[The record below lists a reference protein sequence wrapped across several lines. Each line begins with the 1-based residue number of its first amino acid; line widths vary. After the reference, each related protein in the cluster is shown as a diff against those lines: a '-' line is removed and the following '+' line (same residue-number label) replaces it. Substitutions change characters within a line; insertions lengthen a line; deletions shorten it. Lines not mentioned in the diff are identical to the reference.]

1 MKKRSVKIIAA
12 GLAVLVLSGVLAG
25 CSAGGTKEE
34 GKETVAQRQETE
46 AKNVTETETIL
57 QTKPASE
64 KNDESSASDSSEG
77 GTRMIVDA
85 LGTEVEVPEQPQA
98 IAIVNAALPS
108 MVYAVQ
114 GRGDN
119 IKVIVP
125 SAYKGWENSI
135 LKDLAPEL
143 ADVDTEVISNDFEV
157 NVEALASDK
166 PDLLICRENDAGQAE
181 QIRGMGI
188 PVAVVN
194 AAKDLDGL
202 KQQIT
207 MMGEILNCE
216 ERASRI
222 VEWYEEIEKR
232 VDEKAA
238 EVEALS
244 EAERPRVLHIMYAE
258 QLKIYGDGVDPYITD
273 WVGGRNITLAGSSAD
288 TSTPT
293 MEEVLVYDPEII
305 FLSNFDDVTPEDLYN
320 NRLEGQDWSNVS
332 AVKNHKVY
340 KVPCGL
346 YRWAPPNTL
355 EKPLYVLWQASI
367 IQPEIFGDV
376 DMRAEVKSFFQEFFD
391 YELTEEQID
400 FVLHTD
406 LNQ

>member
-1 MKKRSVKIIAA
+1 MNKQKRIAKSIVA
-12 GLAVLVLSGVLAG
+12 GLLVLMLSYVLTG
-25 CSAGGTKEE
+25 CSAGGNGEE
-34 GKETVAQRQETE
+34 GKETETKGQKTD
-46 AKNVTETETIL
+46 ASNVSETETEL
-57 QTKPASE
+57 QTSE
-64 KNDESSASDSSEG
+64 ESDESNTSALSEG
-77 GTRMIVDA
+77 GTRIIVDA
-85 LGTEVEVPEQPQA
+85 LGTEVEIPERPQA
-98 IAIVNAALPS
+98 VAIVNAALPS

-114 GRGDN
+114 GTGEN

-143 ADVDTEVISNDFEV
+143 AGVNTEVISNDFEV
-157 NVEALASDK
+157 NVEALAANK

-181 QIRGMGI
+181 QIRAMGI

-216 ERASRI
+216 ERASCI
-222 VEWYEEIEKR
+222 VGWYDKIENR
-232 VDEKAA
+232 VNEKAS

-244 EAERPRVLHIMYAE
+244 ESERPRVLHIMYAE

-273 WVGGRNITLAGSSAD
+273 WVGGQNITLAGSSAD

-305 FLSNFDDVTPEDLYN
+305 FLSNFDDVTPDDLYN

-340 KVPCGL
+340 KGPCGL

-367 IQPEIFGDV
+367 IQPGIFGDV

-400 FVLHTD
+400 YVLHTD